1 MIAKEAIAI
10 ARTYVEDVGEGV
22 GNLGL
27 EEVEHEEAN
36 QTWIEL

>member
-10 ARTYVEDVGEGV
+10 ARTYVEDV